1 MKPNIGVVFPE
12 VQDPEMAKKSIQKI
26 KISKHR
32 RRMEV
37 FLEEEA
43 AQEALAKLEEQLR
56 RGYRLSSV
64 HVADRREAEKLQ
76 GKAKSPQPAVKPETL
91 ERTSDPAVPAPAP
104 KKRVMIDLG
113 KAQITEMIYGSAI
126 RDTLVPI
133 SAIDE
138 HSDKV
143 CFTGEIFGIE
153 YKDIKSRKTEKEFH
167 IVMLDVTDF
176 EDSISVQMF
185 LNKSEKDDAAF
196 LDLKARLKKGL
207 QVVIRGRAQ
216 YNDYAKEVVVSANAI
231 GETLKTEER
240 MDLAEEKRVELH
252 LHTQM
257 SAMDAVSATKD
268 LIGRAV
274 KWGHKAIAITD
285 HGVVQSYPDAMKAS
299 DNNEKIKVLY
309 GVEGYLIDDSAK
321 IVYGAKDETVDGGF
335 VVFDIETTG
344 LDKEKNNITE
354 IGAVKV
360 ENGSI
365 TERWSTFVNPGEP
378 IPQNIVELTNITD
391 EMVKDAPSIGEIL
404 PDFLAFCQ
412 GCVLVAHNAR
422 FDVGFIQTAAGRL
435 GLRFDF
441 AYLDTLQLARCLYPE
456 LANHKLNNLTRHL
469 NIMLENHH
477 RAVDD
482 AKATAEIF
490 IKMLE
495 ELRGQEKTALAKLNS
510 QFDLAQAAKR
520 NKAYHIIL
528 LAKNET
534 GIRHIYEMVSDS
546 HLKYFFRT
554 PRIPRSLLEE
564 KREGLIIGSACEAGE
579 LFRAVVAGESEA
591 ELERIASFYDYLEIQ
606 PIGNNAYMKREEEF
620 ADIQTDAD
628 LQNLNRKIVELGEQ
642 LQKPVVATCDVHFM
656 DPEGANYRKILMH
669 YKGFKDADQ
678 QAPLFFRTTEEMLA
692 EFSYLGREK
701 AYAVVVTNT
710 NQIADLIEP
719 VRPIPKKKCP
729 PEIEGAQEGIIADST
744 RKAKAIYG
752 DPLPALVQERL
763 DKELHSITTYGFSV
777 MYKIAQELVRKSLSD
792 GYLVGSRG
800 SVGSSFV
807 AFLSDITEVNS
818 LPPHY
823 ICPNCKHSEF
833 IQDGTGISGCDLP
846 DKKCP
851 VCGADYKKDGHDIPF
866 ETFLGFKGDK
876 EPDIDLNFSGEYQ
889 PVIHK
894 YTETYFGEGFVFRA
908 GTIGTVAEKTAYGY
922 VKKYAEEKG
931 IHIRNAEMK
940 RLAAGC
946 VGVKRTSGQHPGG
959 IIVVPHKNN
968 IHEFCPV
975 QHPADDPNSD
985 IITTHFDYHSIDQNL
1000 LKLDEL
1006 GHDDPTVIKMLQ
1018 DLTGLDPQTIPLD
1031 DKATMSLFT
1040 STDALGLQCDIGTP
1054 VGTYGIPEFG
1064 TKFVRQMLVD
1074 TKPTTFAELVRISG
1088 LSHGTDV
1095 WLNNAQDYIRAGI
1108 TTLSQAICTRDDI
1121 MLYLIH
1127 MGVEAG
1133 HAFKIMESVRKGK
1146 GLKPED
1152 EAAMKA
1158 ADVPDWYIES
1168 CKKIK
1173 YMFPKAHAVAYVT
1186 MAFRIAYY
1194 KVHQPKAFYIAYYS
1208 VRADDFDA
1216 SIMANGMKT
1225 AQDAMAELLQKKKN
1239 NTISPKEENL
1249 IPILEICI
1257 EMYARGIE
1265 FVPVDLYRSHAV
1277 NFQDVEEGILAPL
1290 NALPGMGENAA
1301 RSITEAREQGPFKT
1315 VEDLRLRT
1323 GITKSNIELLQANHC
1338 LDGLPDTDQV
1348 SLFDL

>member
-1 MKPNIGVVFPE
+1 MKPNIGVVFPGIKN
-12 VQDPEMAKKSIQKI
+12 PEMAEKSIQKI
-26 KISKHR
+26 KISRHR
-32 RRMEV
+32 RKMEV

-43 AQEALAKLEEQLR
+43 AQEALQKLEEQLR

-64 HVADRREAEKLQ
+64 HVVDRREAQAARAHAQAFPVHTELVEEADGQKTVQ
-76 GKAKSPQPAVKPETL
+76 TH
-91 ERTSDPAVPAPAP
+91 

-126 RDTLVPI
+126 RDTLIPI
-133 SAIDE
+133 ASIDE
-138 HSDKV
+138 NADKV
-143 CFTGEIFGIE
+143 CFAGEIFGIE

-167 IVMLDVTDF
+167 IVMLDVTDY

-185 LNKSEKDDAAF
+185 MNKSEKDDEAF
-196 LDLKARLKKGL
+196 HALQSRLKKGM
-207 QVVIRGRAQ
+207 QVVVRGRAQ
-216 YNDYAKEVVVSANAI
+216 YNEYAKEVVVSANAI
-231 GETLKTEER
+231 GETLKKEER
-240 MDLAEEKRVELH
+240 MDYAEEKRVELH

-257 SAMDAVSATKD
+257 SAMDAVSSAKD
-268 LIGRAV
+268 LINRAV

-309 GVEGYLIDDSAK
+309 GVEGYLIDDSAR
-321 IVYGAKDETVDGGF
+321 IIYDAKDETIDGSF

-344 LDKEKNNITE
+344 LDKYQNHITE

-360 ENGSI
+360 ENGVI
-365 TERWSTFVNPGEP
+365 TDKWSTFVNPGEP
-378 IPQNIVELTNITD
+378 IPQNIVELTSITD
-391 EMVKDAPSIGEIL
+391 EMVKDAPAIAEIL
-404 PDFLAFCQ
+404 PDFLAFCK

-422 FDVGFIQTAAGRL
+422 FDVGFISVAAKRCEIP
-435 GLRFDF
+435 FNF
-441 AYLDTLQLARCLYPE
+441 AYLDTLQLARCLYPQ

-482 AKATAEIF
+482 AKATADIF
-490 IKMLE
+490 VKMLE
-495 ELRGQEKTALAKLNS
+495 ELREQGKTDLPGLNE

-534 GIRHIYEMVSDS
+534 GVRHIYEMVTES

-554 PRIPRSLLEE
+554 PRIPRSLLTE

-579 LFRAVVAGESEA
+579 LFRAVVAGAPEE
-591 ELERIASFYDYLEIQ
+591 ELEQIAAFYDYLEIQ

-620 ADIQTDAD
+620 EDIQTDED
-628 LQNLNRKIVELGEQ
+628 LQRLNQKIVDLGER
-642 LQKPVVATCDVHFM
+642 LHKPVVATCDVHFL
-656 DPEGANYRKILMH
+656 DPAGANYRKILMY

-692 EFSYLGREK
+692 EFAYLGAEK
-701 AYAVVVTNT
+701 AYEVVVTNT
-710 NQIADLIEP
+710 NKIADMIEA

-729 PEIEGAQEGIIADST
+729 PEIEGAQEGIIADSN
-744 RKAKAIYG
+744 RKAKEIYG
-752 DPLPALVQERL
+752 DPLPKLVQDRL

-777 MYKIAQELVRKSLSD
+777 MYKIAQELVRKSLND

-823 ICPNCKHSEF
+823 ICPNCKNSEF

-876 EPDIDLNFSGEYQ
+876 EPDIDLNFSGDYQ

-922 VKKYAEEKG
+922 VKKYSEEKG
-931 IHIRNAEMK
+931 IKIRNAEMK
-940 RLAAGC
+940 RLASGC

-985 IITTHFDYHSIDQNL
+985 IVTTHFDYHSIDQNL

-1031 DKATMSLFT
+1031 DKETMSLFT
-1040 STDALGLQCDIGTP
+1040 STDALRLNCDIGTP

-1095 WLNNAQDYIRAGI
+1095 WLNNAQDYIRAGV
-1108 TTLSQAICTRDDI
+1108 TTLSGAICTRDDI

-1152 EAAMKA
+1152 EEAMKA
-1158 ADVPDWYIES
+1158 ANVPDWYIES

-1194 KVHQPKAFYIAYYS
+1194 KVHKPKAFYIAYYS

-1216 SIMANGMKT
+1216 SIMANGMKV
-1225 AQDAMAELLQKKKN
+1225 AQNAMEELLQKKKN

-1301 RSITEAREQGPFKT
+1301 RSIMEAREKGAFKT

-1323 GITKSNIELLQANHC
+1323 GITKSNIELLQENHC
-1338 LDGLPDTDQV
+1338 LDGLPDKDQV
-1348 SLFDL
+1348 SLFEL

>member
-1 MKPNIGVVFPE
+1 MKPNIGVVFPD
-12 VQDPEMAKKSIQKI
+12 VKNPEMAEKSIQKI
-26 KISKHR
+26 KISRHR
-32 RRMEV
+32 RKMEV

-43 AQEALAKLEEQLR
+43 AQEALQKLEEQLR

-64 HVADRREAEKLQ
+64 HVVDRREAQAARAHAQAAPLHTEPGEEASGQKPVQ
-76 GKAKSPQPAVKPETL
+76 THRKS
-91 ERTSDPAVPAPAP
+91 
-104 KKRVMIDLG
+104 VMIDLG

-126 RDTLVPI
+126 RDTLIPI
-133 SAIDE
+133 TSIDE
-138 HSDKV
+138 NADKV
-143 CFTGEIFGIE
+143 CFAGEIFGIE

-167 IVMLDVTDF
+167 IVMLDVTDY

-185 LNKSEKDDAAF
+185 MNKSEKDDEAF
-196 LDLKARLKKGL
+196 HALQAKLKKGM
-207 QVVIRGRAQ
+207 QVVVRGRAQ
-216 YNDYAKEVVVSANAI
+216 YNEYAKEVVVSANAI
-231 GETLKTEER
+231 GETLKKEER
-240 MDLAEEKRVELH
+240 MDYAEEKRVELH

-257 SAMDAVSATKD
+257 SAMDAVSSTKD
-268 LIGRAV
+268 LINRAV

-309 GVEGYLIDDSAK
+309 GVEGYLIDDSAR
-321 IVYGAKDETVDGGF
+321 IIYDAKDETVDGSF

-344 LDKEKNNITE
+344 LDKYQNHITE

-360 ENGSI
+360 ENGVI
-365 TERWSTFVNPGEP
+365 TDKWSTFVNPGEP
-378 IPQNIVELTNITD
+378 IPQNIVELTSITD
-391 EMVKDAPSIGEIL
+391 EMVKDAPAIAEVL
-404 PDFLAFCQ
+404 PDFLAFCK

-422 FDVGFIQTAAGRL
+422 FDVGFISVAAKRCEIL
-435 GLRFDF
+435 FNF
-441 AYLDTLQLARCLYPE
+441 AYLDTLQLARCLYPQ

-482 AKATAEIF
+482 AKATADIF
-490 IKMLE
+490 VKMLE
-495 ELRGQEKTALAKLNS
+495 ELRAQGKTDLPALNE

-534 GIRHIYEMVSDS
+534 GVRHIYEMVTES

-554 PRIPRSLLEE
+554 PRIPRSLLTE

-579 LFRAVVAGESEA
+579 LFRAVVAGAPEE
-591 ELERIASFYDYLEIQ
+591 ELEQIAAFYDYLEIQ

-620 ADIQTDAD
+620 EDIQTDED
-628 LQNLNRKIVELGEQ
+628 LQRLNQKIVDLGERVH
-642 LQKPVVATCDVHFM
+642 KPVVATCDVHFL
-656 DPEGANYRKILMH
+656 DPAGANYRKILMY

-692 EFSYLGREK
+692 EFAYLGAEK
-701 AYAVVVTNT
+701 AYEVVVTNT
-710 NQIADLIEP
+710 NKIADRIEA

-729 PEIEGAQEGIIADST
+729 PEIEGAQEGIIADSN
-744 RKAKAIYG
+744 RKAKEIYG
-752 DPLPALVQERL
+752 DPLPKLVQDRL

-777 MYKIAQELVRKSLSD
+777 MYKIAQELVRKSLHD

-823 ICPNCKHSEF
+823 ICPNCKNSEF

-876 EPDIDLNFSGEYQ
+876 EPDIDLNFSGDYQ

-922 VKKYAEEKG
+922 VKKYSEEKG
-931 IHIRNAEMK
+931 IKIRNAEMK
-940 RLAAGC
+940 RLASGC

-985 IITTHFDYHSIDQNL
+985 IVTTHFDYHSIDQNL

-1031 DKATMSLFT
+1031 DKETMSLFT
-1040 STDALGLQCDIGTP
+1040 STDALHLNCDIGTP

-1095 WLNNAQDYIRAGI
+1095 WLNNAQDYIRAGV
-1108 TTLSQAICTRDDI
+1108 TTLSNAICTRDDI

-1152 EAAMKA
+1152 EEAMKA
-1158 ADVPDWYIES
+1158 ASVPDWYIES

-1194 KVHQPKAFYIAYYS
+1194 KVHKPKAFYIAYYS

-1216 SIMANGMKT
+1216 SIMANGMQA
-1225 AQDAMAELLQKKKN
+1225 AQNAMEELLQKKKN

-1290 NALPGMGENAA
+1290 NALTGMGENAA
-1301 RSITEAREQGPFKT
+1301 RSIMEAREQGPFKT

-1323 GITKSNIELLQANHC
+1323 GITKSNIELLQENHC
-1338 LDGLPDTDQV
+1338 LDGLPDKDQV
-1348 SLFDL
+1348 SLFDM

>member
-1 MKPNIGVVFPE
+1 MKPNIGIVFPGIKN
-12 VQDPEMAKKSIQKI
+12 PEMAEKSIQKI
-26 KISKHR
+26 KISRHR
-32 RRMEV
+32 RKMEV

-43 AQEALAKLEEQLR
+43 AQEAVQKLEEQLR

-64 HVADRREAEKLQ
+64 HVVDSREAKLAREQAQALRMQETEKQ
-76 GKAKSPQPAVKPETL
+76 EEGGGVQEAVTA
-91 ERTSDPAVPAPAP
+91 R
-104 KKRVMIDLG
+104 KKRVIIDLG

-126 RDTLVPI
+126 RDALVPI
-133 SAIDE
+133 SSIDE
-138 HSDKV
+138 NADKV
-143 CFTGEIFGIE
+143 CFAGEIFGIE

-167 IVMLDVTDF
+167 IVMLDVTDY

-185 LNKSEKDDAAF
+185 MNKSESDDEAF
-196 LDLKARLKKGL
+196 NALRSKLKKGMRI
-207 QVVIRGRAQ
+207 VVRGRAQ
-216 YNDYAKEVVVSANAI
+216 YNEYAKEVVVSANAI
-231 GETLKTEER
+231 GETLKEEER
-240 MDLAEEKRVELH
+240 MDCAEEKRVELH

-268 LIGRAV
+268 LINRAV

-309 GVEGYLIDDSAK
+309 GVEGYLIDDSAR
-321 IVYGAKDETVDGGF
+321 IIYDAGGETIDNSF

-344 LDKEKNNITE
+344 LDKNKNNITE

-360 ENGSI
+360 ENGVI
-365 TERWSTFVNPGEP
+365 TDKWSTFVNPGEP
-378 IPQNIVELTNITD
+378 IPQKIVELTSITD

-404 PDFLAFCQ
+404 PDFLEFCK

-422 FDVGFIQTAAGRL
+422 FDVGFMKAAAKRCQTP
-435 GLRFDF
+435 FDF
-441 AYLDTLQLARCLYPE
+441 AYLDTLQLARCLYPQ

-482 AKATAEIF
+482 AKATADIF
-490 IKMLE
+490 VKMLK
-495 ELRGQEKTALAKLNS
+495 ELREQGKTELAALNR

-554 PRIPRSLLEE
+554 PRIPKSLLTE

-579 LFRAVVAGESEA
+579 LFRAVVAGEPDQ

-620 ADIQTDAD
+620 ADIQTDED
-628 LQNLNRKIVELGEQ
+628 LQRLNQKIVELGERMN
-642 LQKPVVATCDVHFM
+642 KPVAATCDVHFL
-656 DPEGANYRKILMH
+656 DQEGANYRKILMH

-692 EFSYLGREK
+692 EFAYLGEQK
-701 AYAVVVTNT
+701 AYEVVVTNT
-710 NQIADLIEP
+710 NKIADMIEP

-729 PEIEGAQEGIIADST
+729 PEIEGAQEGIIADSN
-744 RKAKAIYG
+744 RKAKEIYG
-752 DPLPALVQERL
+752 DPLPKLVQDRL

-823 ICPNCKHSEF
+823 ICPNCKNSEF

-851 VCGADYKKDGHDIPF
+851 VCGTDYKKDGHDIPF

-876 EPDIDLNFSGEYQ
+876 EPDIDLNFSGDYQ

-922 VKKYAEEKG
+922 VKKYSEEKG
-931 IHIRNAEMK
+931 IRIRNAEMK

-985 IITTHFDYHSIDQNL
+985 IVTTHFDYHSIDQNL

-1031 DKATMSLFT
+1031 DQETMSLFT
-1040 STDALGLQCDIGTP
+1040 STDALRLNCDIGTP

-1095 WLNNAQDYIRAGI
+1095 WLNNAQDYIRAGV
-1108 TTLSQAICTRDDI
+1108 TTLSGAICTRDDI

-1152 EAAMKA
+1152 EEAMKA
-1158 ADVPDWYIES
+1158 ANVPDWYIES

-1194 KVHQPKAFYIAYYS
+1194 KVHKPKAFYIAYYS

-1216 SIMANGMKT
+1216 SIMANGMKA
-1225 AQDAMAELLQKKKN
+1225 AQDAMGELLQKKKN

-1301 RSITEAREQGPFKT
+1301 RSIMEAREQGPFKT

-1323 GITKSNIELLQANHC
+1323 GITKSNIELLQENHC
-1338 LDGLPDTDQV
+1338 LDGLPDKDQV
-1348 SLFDL
+1348 SLFDM

>member
-1 MKPNIGVVFPE
+1 MKPNIGVVFPG
-12 VQDPEMAKKSIQKI
+12 VKNPEMAEKSIQKI
-26 KISKHR
+26 KISRHR
-32 RRMEV
+32 RKMEV

-43 AQEALAKLEEQLR
+43 AQEALQKLEEQLR

-64 HVADRREAEKLQ
+64 HVVDRREAQAARAHAQTFPVHTELVEEADGQ
-76 GKAKSPQPAVKPETL
+76 KPVQTH
-91 ERTSDPAVPAPAP
+91 

-126 RDTLVPI
+126 RDTLIPI
-133 SAIDE
+133 ASIDE
-138 HSDKV
+138 NADKV
-143 CFTGEIFGIE
+143 CFAGEIFGIE

-167 IVMLDVTDF
+167 IVMLDVTDY

-185 LNKSEKDDAAF
+185 MNKSEKDDEAF
-196 LDLKARLKKGL
+196 HALQSRLKKGM
-207 QVVIRGRAQ
+207 QVVVRGRAQ
-216 YNDYAKEVVVSANAI
+216 YNEYAKEVVVSANAI
-231 GETLKTEER
+231 GETLKKEER
-240 MDLAEEKRVELH
+240 MDYAEEKRVELH

-257 SAMDAVSATKD
+257 SAMDAVSSAKD
-268 LIGRAV
+268 LINRAV

-309 GVEGYLIDDSAK
+309 GVEGYLIDDSAR
-321 IVYGAKDETVDGGF
+321 IIYDATDETIDGSF

-344 LDKEKNNITE
+344 LDKYQNHITE

-360 ENGSI
+360 ENGVI
-365 TERWSTFVNPGEP
+365 TDKWSTFVNPGEP
-378 IPQNIVELTNITD
+378 IPQNIVELTSITD
-391 EMVKDAPSIGEIL
+391 EMVKDAPAIAEIL
-404 PDFLAFCQ
+404 PDFLAFCK

-422 FDVGFIQTAAGRL
+422 FDVGFISVAAKRCEIP
-435 GLRFDF
+435 FNF
-441 AYLDTLQLARCLYPE
+441 AYLDTLQLARCLYPQ

-482 AKATAEIF
+482 AKATADIF
-490 IKMLE
+490 VKMLE
-495 ELRGQEKTALAKLNS
+495 ELREQGKTDLPGLNE

-534 GIRHIYEMVSDS
+534 GIRHIYEMVTES

-554 PRIPRSLLEE
+554 PRIPRSLLTE

-579 LFRAVVAGESEA
+579 LFRAVVAGAPEE
-591 ELERIASFYDYLEIQ
+591 ELEQIAAFYDYLEIQ

-620 ADIQTDAD
+620 EDIQTDED
-628 LQNLNRKIVELGEQ
+628 LQGLNQKIVDLGER
-642 LQKPVVATCDVHFM
+642 LHKPVVATCDVHFL
-656 DPEGANYRKILMH
+656 DPAGANYRKILMY

-692 EFSYLGREK
+692 EFAYLGAEK
-701 AYAVVVTNT
+701 AYEVVVTNT
-710 NQIADLIEP
+710 NKIADMIEA

-729 PEIEGAQEGIIADST
+729 PEIEGAQEGIIADSN
-744 RKAKAIYG
+744 RKAKEIYG
-752 DPLPALVQERL
+752 DPLPKLVQDRL

-777 MYKIAQELVRKSLSD
+777 MYKIAQELVRKSLND

-823 ICPNCKHSEF
+823 ICPNCKNSEF

-876 EPDIDLNFSGEYQ
+876 EPDIDLNFSGDYQ

-922 VKKYAEEKG
+922 VKKYSEEKG
-931 IHIRNAEMK
+931 IKIRNAEMK
-940 RLAAGC
+940 RLASGC

-985 IITTHFDYHSIDQNL
+985 IVTTHFDYHSIDQNL

-1031 DKATMSLFT
+1031 DKETMSLFT
-1040 STDALGLQCDIGTP
+1040 STDALRLNCDIGTP

-1095 WLNNAQDYIRAGI
+1095 WLNNAQDYIRAGV
-1108 TTLSQAICTRDDI
+1108 TTLSSAICTRDDI

-1152 EAAMKA
+1152 EEAMKA
-1158 ADVPDWYIES
+1158 ANVPDWYIES

-1194 KVHQPKAFYIAYYS
+1194 KVHKPKAFYIAYYS

-1216 SIMANGMKT
+1216 SIMANGMKV
-1225 AQDAMAELLQKKKN
+1225 AQNAMEELLQKKKN

-1301 RSITEAREQGPFKT
+1301 RSIMEAREKGAFKT

-1323 GITKSNIELLQANHC
+1323 GITKSNIELLQENHC
-1338 LDGLPDTDQV
+1338 LDGLPDKDQV
-1348 SLFDL
+1348 SLFEL